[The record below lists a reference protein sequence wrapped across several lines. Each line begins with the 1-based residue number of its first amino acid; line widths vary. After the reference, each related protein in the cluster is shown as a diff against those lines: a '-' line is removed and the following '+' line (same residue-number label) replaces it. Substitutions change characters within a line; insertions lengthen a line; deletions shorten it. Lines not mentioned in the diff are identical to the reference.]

1 MKFKTVLS
9 LFDGISAAQLAL
21 VRAGIAYEK
30 YYASEI
36 EKNAMAVTM
45 KRFPETVQ
53 LGNIKELTAFRLN
66 VLGLIGNVDL
76 LIGGSPCTSLSS
88 AAGQKESGLDKGASV
103 LFWEYVRVLNIVKPK
118 FFVLEN
124 VASMKKTDKDAIT
137 KILGIE
143 PILIDSALVSAQSRK
158 RLYWTNIQG
167 ITQPDDKKIYLR
179 DVIIDGFADRDKSY
193 CVVASIGRGNID
205 DYLNHRGRQMI
216 FTDPEHTH
224 YDKPVRVGTIGKANR
239 GEVIYDIGGK
249 SITITACKGGGRAST
264 GLYMVP
270 EAQTAADK
278 PARIGTFGKGRQGE
292 KIYSADGKSIT
303 LHSGIGGSS
312 TGLYITGPTESMDLG
327 SKYLRKYARRLYPVE
342 CERLQTIPDD
352 YTAGFSNTARYKM
365 IGNSFTVDVIAHIL
379 SFAKITGKPAGAV
392 IKQKFRQ
399 IPLPGEV
406 GCSY

>member
-1 MKFKTVLS
+1 MLHLDFMGELKFKTVLS
-9 LFDGISAAQLAL
+9 LFDGLSAAQLAL

-66 VLGLIGNVDL
+66 VLGLTGNVDL

-88 AAGQKESGLDKGASV
+88 AAGQKESGLEKGASV

-179 DVIIDGFADRDKSY
+179 DVIIDGFADRDKFY
-193 CVVASIGRGNID
+193 CVVAGIGRGNID
-205 DYLNHRGRQMI
+205 DYLNRRGRQMI

-224 YDKPVRVGTIGKANR
+224 YDKPARVGTIGKANR
-239 GEVIYDIGGK
+239 GEVIYDIRGK

-264 GLYMVP
+264 GLY
-270 EAQTAADK
+270 
-278 PARIGTFGKGRQGE
+278 
-292 KIYSADGKSIT
+292 IT
-303 LHSGIGGSS
+303 E
-312 TGLYITGPTESMDLG
+312 PTESINLG
-327 SKYLRKYARRLYPVE
+327 SESLRKPARRLYPVE

-379 SFAKITGKPAGAV
+379 SFAKITGKPAGAL
-392 IKQKFRQ
+392 INQKFRQ
-399 IPLPGEV
+399 IPLPGKEII
-406 GCSY
+406 